1 MNILTHPVHTGYQ
14 FDLAKTG
21 HDFYSIEIPES
32 REVFWDYA
40 SRPKSKNYTLIK
52 SLNNEDIKFD
62 IILVHDELGYNYLK
76 HLALPLIFKEH
87 CLREP
92 FIVPIDWIKRINYY
106 VFASQTAE
114 KSWILPYSCSP
125 KKVIIGMGIDT
136 EKYKG
141 YIGNKNSI
149 LVVTNNIQKRKAEKG
164 FDKLLALSKKF
175 NIYILGNGNEG
186 IPCSIGQAETYS
198 QLIKHYQEHM
208 IYFNPSNS
216 LGMTT
221 LEAMATGMPVVTFKM
236 INSDVI
242 KHEYNGLI
250 VNSIPEAEKSLH
262 LLLSNKK
269 LAKTLGDNARK
280 TIKERYKTDLFI
292 KKWDLLFQK
301 TRIEKPNINK
311 NYKSDLPYKIKKY
324 FYNLRNLRKAN
335 NSLFE

>member
-1 MNILTHPVHTGYQ
+1 
-14 FDLAKTG
+14 
-21 HDFYSIEIPES
+21 
-32 REVFWDYA
+32 
-40 SRPKSKNYTLIK
+40 
-52 SLNNEDIKFD
+52 
-62 IILVHDELGYNYLK
+62 
-76 HLALPLIFKEH
+76 
-87 CLREP
+87 
-92 FIVPIDWIKRINYY
+92 
-106 VFASQTAE
+106 
-114 KSWILPYSCSP
+114 
-125 KKVIIGMGIDT
+125 
-136 EKYKG
+136 
-141 YIGNKNSI
+141 
-149 LVVTNNIQKRKAEKG
+149 
-164 FDKLLALSKKF
+164 
-175 NIYILGNGNEG
+175 
-186 IPCSIGQAETYS
+186 
-198 QLIKHYQEHM
+198 
-208 IYFNPSNS
+208 
-216 LGMTT
+216 
-221 LEAMATGMPVVTFKM
+221 MATGMPVVTFKM